1 MNNTR
6 REWHD
11 ELANR
16 TAIFLD
22 TSIRVHTRWMLFRV
36 WGLPA
41 YAHAVGD
48 QIQWAMHAQGEGGV
62 GGGTPASRASN
73 DSHQGESAILKTVS
87 YQNVCG
93 RLTTKGGGL
102 YGFGRQNSIIK
113 NKKPS
118 QTGTVS
124 TLHTT
129 TTLSS
134 PHFKNISFIL
144 NWAAW
149 PTRLRGWRLC
159 VLSPLSPPINIPI
172 VP

>member
-22 TSIRVHTRWMLFRV
+22 TSIRGHTRWMLFQV

-41 YAHAVGD
+41 YAHTVGD
-48 QIQWAMHAQGEGGV
+48 QIQWGYARARWGGS

-93 RLTTKGGGL
+93 RLTTEGGGL
-102 YGFGRQNSIIK
+102 VWFWTSKFYYKKQKTVPNWDGFNTSYYD
-113 NKKPS
+113 NL
-118 QTGTVS
+118 VVA
-124 TLHTT
+124 
-129 TTLSS
+129 
-134 PHFKNISFIL
+134 SFQEY
-144 NWAAW
+144 
-149 PTRLRGWRLC
+149 
-159 VLSPLSPPINIPI
+159 
-172 VP
+172 